1 MHPPRVVAATPVTAM
16 DDPYLFSRMR
26 LAESLHREFPQD
38 GELVDTLISLPRELF
53 VEPASRF
60 RAYEDEA
67 LPIRFGQSIS
77 QPYTVLFMTRLLR
90 PKAGLRVL
98 EIGTGSG
105 YQTAL
110 LARLKMEVFSLE
122 ILEPLY
128 REAESRLRA
137 LNLVSGVHLR
147 HGDGRLGWPEMSPF
161 QRVLV
166 TAAPAERVPPAL
178 RDQLAEGGVLVAP
191 VGPQGGAQ
199 HLSLEEIIH
208 GRFKKV
214 LSIPVRFVPLV

>member
-1 MHPPRVVAATPVTAM
+1 M
-16 DDPYLFSRMR
+16 DDPYVSSRMR
-26 LAESLHREFPQD
+26 LAESLHRAFPLD
-38 GELVDTLISLPRELF
+38 GELVDGLISLPRELF

-77 QPYTVLFMTRLLR
+77 QPYIVLFMTRLLR
-90 PKAGLRVL
+90 PEAGLRVL

-110 LARLKMEVFSLE
+110 LAKLKMEVFSLE

-128 REAESRLRA
+128 REAENRLRA
-137 LNLVSGVHLR
+137 LGLLSNVHLR
-147 HGDGRLGWPEMSPF
+147 HGDGRIGWPEMSPF
-161 QRVLV
+161 QRILV

-199 HLSLEEIIH
+199 HLRVEEKIH
-208 GRFKKV
+208 GRFKKI